1 MQEPPLTKESVLETL
16 TKAKSTIAEKQ
27 NSLSETLFPF
37 METVSRIALAYKDQQ
52 GAEGWASDIQDSD
65 GNRLFTD
72 EQATKLEKS
81 VQPILQQSGGALS
94 ALNIRPSAESDLVK
108 LPFDT
113 SQLSIDDIYYKSKE
127 YLHGF
132 DTQFKEM
139 VKILGPIATLNQKP
153 DLQIPPIRPFL
164 PTGIQIPNRLLM
176 ALLYSFLESLRL
188 MASYGPHDMPFLRK
202 LNSIALAVL
211 DVLHGNWKNGILS
224 LTGVFSRDWV
234 LVGLIGKL
242 FSLAYSFIGQDLQN
256 KLEDTLFQSG
266 KSAIVGFWLYMV
278 SLLAPETL
286 RMEINKLADELKS
299 AGEPINEKI
308 EQIEKTA
315 QQQVAPLGLQVK
327 FPRVPLDAIPSI
339 DDLQNIQTI
348 LRNPDV
354 LCLPPV
360 RQRVEELSKF
370 ASMRLIFELMNIPTR
385 PLRIAEIC
393 KGKAQ
398 TVEEAVTTAI
408 QPTVTKVSGGSR
420 TRKKRRSVSSSRS
433 RRLSR
438 NSSTSRLFS
447 KRASRTA
454 SSNS

>member
-72 EQATKLEKS
+72 EQATTLEKS
-81 VQPILQQSGGALS
+81 VQPILQQSGGSLSLS

-153 DLQIPPIRPFL
+153 DFQIPPIRPFL
-164 PTGIQIPNRLLM
+164 PTGLQIPNRLLM
-176 ALLYSFLESLRL
+176 TLLYSFLESLRL
-188 MASYGPHDMPFLRK
+188 MATYGPYDMPFLRK

-211 DVLHGNWKNGILS
+211 DVLHGSWQNAILS

-266 KSAIVGFWLYMV
+266 KSAIVGFWLYVV

-286 RMEINKLADELKS
+286 RMEINKLADQLKS

-308 EQIEKTA
+308 
-315 QQQVAPLGLQVK
+315 
-327 FPRVPLDAIPSI
+327 
-339 DDLQNIQTI
+339 DLLT
-348 LRNPDV
+348 
-354 LCLPPV
+354 
-360 RQRVEELSKF
+360 
-370 ASMRLIFELMNIPTR
+370 
-385 PLRIAEIC
+385 
-393 KGKAQ
+393 
-398 TVEEAVTTAI
+398 
-408 QPTVTKVSGGSR
+408 
-420 TRKKRRSVSSSRS
+420 
-433 RRLSR
+433 
-438 NSSTSRLFS
+438 
-447 KRASRTA
+447 
-454 SSNS
+454 

>member
-1 MQEPPLTKESVLETL
+1 MQEPPLTKEGILETL
-16 TKAKSTIAEKQ
+16 AKAKTAIAEKQ
-27 NSLSETLFPF
+27 DTLSQTLFPF
-37 METVSRIALAYKDQQ
+37 METVSRIALAYKDQN
-52 GAEGWASDIQDSD
+52 GVKGWASNIQDAE

-72 EQATKLEKS
+72 EQANNLENT

-113 SQLSIDDIYYKSKE
+113 SQISIDDIYYKSKE
-127 YLHGF
+127 YLRAF
-132 DTQFKEM
+132 DIQFKEM

-153 DLQIPPIRPFL
+153 DLQIPPIMPIL
-164 PTGIQIPNRLLM
+164 PMGLQIPNRLLV
-176 ALLYSFLESLRL
+176 ALLYSLLESLRL
-188 MASYGPHDMPFLRK
+188 MASYGPRDMPFLRK

-211 DVLHGNWKNGILS
+211 DVLRGSWQNAILS
-224 LTGVFSRDWV
+224 FTGVFSRDWV

-266 KSAIVGFWLYMV
+266 KSAIIGFWLYMV
-278 SLLAPETL
+278 SLLAPEAL
-286 RMEINKLADELKS
+286 RMEINKLADQLKS
-299 AGEPINEKI
+299 VGQPINEQI
-308 EQIEKTA
+308 EQVEKTA

-339 DDLQNIQTI
+339 DDLQNIQTL
-348 LRNPDV
+348 LRNPDI

-360 RQRVEELSKF
+360 RQRIEELSKF
-370 ASMRLIFELMNIPTR
+370 ASVRIVFELMNIPTR
-385 PLRIAEIC
+385 PLRIAETC

-408 QPTVTKVSGGSR
+408 QPTVTKVGGG
-420 TRKKRRSVSSSRS
+420 TRKKRRSTSSSHSRS

-438 NSSTSRLFS
+438 NSSRLSSS
-447 KRASRTA
+447 KRAPRTA
-454 SSNS
+454 SCET